1 MILGVFL
8 RLAVGAGVRFSM
20 WRGVYE
26 GDGAGVGAE
35 PRMGLVE
42 RWLGGQP
49 MEKRSDLNAAL
60 VGLLDGARSA
70 AGVYVSEESSLRNT
84 AVLACVRILSQS
96 TAMLP
101 LPVYRRLQPRGKE
114 RAPDHPLYPLLMEQ
128 ANPEMTAFE
137 LRRWLMQHVLL
148 YGNGYAEIE
157 WSNGGQARALWPLVS
172 AQMRVERRNGALVY
186 FYTLPAGKTIE
197 LPAWK
202 VLHLRGMS
210 GNGVIGFSV
219 VRQLMS
225 EPIGLGLAMQEYGA
239 RFFGNGARP
248 GIVLEHPGTL
258 SDKAFKNLMTS
269 WSNAHE
275 GLSNAHRL
283 RILEEG
289 MKVNVLS
296 VPPEEAQFLES
307 RQFQVTEVARAFGVP
322 PHLIGDLA
330 RATFSNIEQQSMDF
344 LQYSVGPWLTQI
356 EQTVHAQLMRA
367 SERKTY
373 FVEHLRDAILQAD
386 TETRYRAYSVGR
398 QWGWLSAND
407 IRERE
412 NMNPIEDGDV
422 YLSPMNMAPAGEEP
436 DAEAQGRRETQRSA
450 VTGDRSEVISDTPEV
465 TGDRAWV
472 GVIVEDGARRLARR
486 EMADRR
492 RGRSGFEAEIAV
504 AAVDVFRPVL
514 RAIGADGLEDA
525 VQWAVADMMAAP
537 AVNEEERARQ
547 IAEAVLEVLRG
558 GA

>member
-1 MILGVFL
+1 
-8 RLAVGAGVRFSM
+8 
-20 WRGVYE
+20 
-26 GDGAGVGAE
+26 
-35 PRMGLVE
+35 MGLVE

-186 FYTLPAGKTIE
+186 FYTLPTGKTIE

-356 EQTVHAQLMRA
+356 EQTVHAQLMRPA
-367 SERKTY
+367 ERQTY

-386 TETRYRAYSVGR
+386 TETRYKAYSMGR
-398 QWGWLSAND
+398 QWGWLSVND

-412 NMNPIEDGDV
+412 NMNPIEGGDE
-422 YLSPMNMAPAGEEP
+422 YLSPMNMSPVGTNDEQQP
-436 DAEAQGRRETQRSA
+436 SDAAAQRDVEGQQLSSSGHASGREWL
-450 VTGDRSEVISDTPEV
+450 P
-465 TGDRAWV
+465 
-472 GVIVEDGARRLARR
+472 VIVEDGARRLARR

-525 VQWAVADMMAAP
+525 VQWAVADRMAAP
-537 AVNEEERARQ
+537 AVNEEERAGQ